1 MTIELKNIGMIK
13 EAIVKIDGLTVI
25 AGENDTGKSTVG
37 KVIFSL
43 IKASSRYK
51 EDLEENK
58 EKQIF
63 AKIEQIYFKLRRE
76 IDFSNRL
83 DLREQFFPP
92 IFKMDVDRQGS
103 IAIEKRL
110 DFIYTSNNIS
120 ENFNIFNKI
129 ENDLNQLLK
138 IINTED
144 KIEDMQKRAFQKVLI
159 SEFKGKI
166 TNLNSTNKSKIKIFD
181 GQNPILNV
189 TIRDNKITKFEVYDR
204 LYFNDATFIESPISL
219 QLSELIDNSKTY
231 FENIEKPL
239 NRQPNIS
246 LHIKDL
252 NEKLKESSYNEDLLD
267 LDIIFSDLDINT
279 LNNNL
284 SNTMNGNIKYHKKT
298 KDFIYISNGNSFY
311 SINTATGIKS
321 FGIIQMLLKSGYI
334 NKNSLL
340 ILDEPEVHLHPKWQ
354 LKYAKFIVK
363 LVENNINVL
372 VTSHSPYMIEALKRY
387 SELENIEQKTN
398 FYLAK
403 DGYIEHQDSLENI
416 FEKLALPMRELKKLK
431 MAKYLN
437 D

>member
-1 MTIELKNIGMIK
+1 MTLELKNIGMIK
-13 EAIVKIDGLTVI
+13 EATVKIDGLTVI

-37 KVIFSL
+37 KVVFSL
-43 IKASSRYK
+43 IKASSRYR

-63 AKIEQIYFKLRRE
+63 SKIEQIYFKLRRE
-76 IDFSNRL
+76 IDFSNSL
-83 DLREQFFPP
+83 NFRELFLPP
-92 IFKMDVDRQGS
+92 IFMKDVDKKG
-103 IAIEKRL
+103 IKAIQDRL
-110 DFIYTSNNIS
+110 NFIYNSSEIVDKFDILNSTEIDLENI
-120 ENFNIFNKI
+120 I
-129 ENDLNQLLK
+129 D
-138 IINTED
+138 IIYKED
-144 KIEDMQKRAFQKVLI
+144 DIEDMQRRAFQKVLI

-166 TNLNSTNKSKIKIFD
+166 TNLNSNSKSEIQVFD
-181 GQNPILNV
+181 GKNPILNV
-189 TIRDNKITKFEVYDR
+189 TIKDNKITRFEVYDR

-298 KDFIYISNGNSFY
+298 KDFIYISNSNSFY

-354 LKYAKFIVK
+354 LKYAEFIVK
-363 LVENNINVL
+363 LVKNNINIL
-372 VTSHSPYMIEALKRY
+372 VTSHSPYMIQALIKYARDEEIVDN
-387 SELENIEQKTN
+387 SN
-398 FYLAK
+398 FYLAEK
-403 DGYIEHQDSLENI
+403 DRDYANINNVNDELNRI
-416 FEKLALPMRELKKLK
+416 FELLAEPMNEV
-431 MAKYLN
+431 YE
-437 D
+437 